1 MPNGNRNEVRNNAQ
15 GEADTQVHKVSRR
28 VMPLVTE
35 LCFRQADGRR
45 RDGDKPYRDQRQRQ
59 DEEGCSSV
67 ILTRQ
72 GRH

>member
-15 GEADTQVHKVSRR
+15 GDADTQVHKVSRR
-28 VMPLVTE
+28 VMPLVTK
-35 LCFRQADGRR
+35 LCFRQTDGRR
-45 RDGDKPYRDQRQRQ
+45 RDGNKPDGNQRQRQ
-59 DEEGCSSV
+59 YEEGGSSV